1 MSEKIVFKN
10 VSTKVKSIKLND
22 ELESVT
28 KSINEEDN
36 QRKQLEIEMH
46 NYFIKGF
53 NEGQK
58 EALNR
63 LQKEYSDKLKEAYLI
78 LDSIASKI
86 DNQIIEQVQK
96 INEFVLQLSF
106 QIAEKIIRREI
117 DKDSPILKVVDES
130 LKKLT
135 SANEATIKL
144 NPNDFSLV
152 ESHLSLI
159 NKKLSSGNI
168 RLEADERIEKGGCFI
183 ETEIGNADGRVT
195 TQIENI
201 KRQIEMY
208 FEENNAW

>member
-10 VSTKVKSIKLND
+10 LCTKVKSIKLND
-22 ELESVT
+22 VLESVT

-86 DNQIIEQVQK
+86 DNQIKEQVQK

-208 FEENNAW
+208 FEENNA

>member
-208 FEENNAW
+208 FEENNA

>member
-10 VSTKVKSIKLND
+10 LSTKVKNIKLND
-22 ELESVT
+22 VLDTVT
-28 KSINEEDN
+28 KPIDDEDN

-63 LQKEYSDKLKEAYLI
+63 LQKEYSDKLKEAYLV

-86 DNQIIEQVQK
+86 DNQIKEQVQK
-96 INEFVLQLSF
+96 INEFVLELSF

-135 SANEATIKL
+135 SANEAIIKL

-208 FEENNAW
+208 FEENNA